1 MSKDTPDLSDR
12 QRELISYLPASTN
25 ALADALDVAP
35 TTVESYRNAI
45 RDKGVG
51 LQYDRDANQWYL
63 ADEDAPKLRRIST
76 KHKQSKTREANELIE
91 AEESLLLRRLER
103 RDPLRAPPREDPDAE
118 SFVAIL
124 GDLHFGDVVET
135 DAGDVVYD
143 MEAATEAVHTF
154 AEKCRHIQRLES
166 EYTRFDDCHLFLL
179 GDLATGTHIYSGQV
193 HDIEAF
199 LAEQVTEATQALLDL
214 VETLADAFTTVQI
227 HGVLGNHGLD
237 RASAARGS
245 NTDLIV
251 YRWLQD
257 SLRRLEIDNV
267 ALQIAESTHHLNT
280 KIRGWRVHVR
290 HGQDGQR
297 HVDKTAASSRDWRGW
312 QIKHDFDIAMR
323 GHYHDPSLD
332 WVLNQYPVISAPS
345 PKPGGE
351 FIERLGHPDTNAHTR
366 HLGWCVGID
375 DDRRLTFKRLVDDQ

>member
-1 MSKDTPDLSDR
+1 MSDTPDLSER
-12 QRELISYLPASTN
+12 QRELISHLPASTN
-25 ALADALDVAP
+25 ALAEALDVAP
-35 TTVESYRNAI
+35 TTVEGYRNAI
-45 RDKGVG
+45 QEKGID
-51 LQYDRDANQWYL
+51 LEYDRGANQWYL
-63 ADEDAPKLRRIST
+63 ADEAAPKLRRIST
-76 KHKQSKTREANELIE
+76 KHKASKTREANELIE
-91 AEESLLLRRLER
+91 VEESTLLRRLKRTE
-103 RDPLRAPPREDPDAE
+103 PLRAPPREDPDKE

-143 MEAATEAVHTF
+143 MDAATEAVHTF
-154 AEKCRHIQRLES
+154 AEKCRHIANLES

-199 LAEQVTEATQALLDL
+199 LADQVTEATQALLDL
-214 VETLADAFTTVQI
+214 IETLADAFETVQV
-227 HGVLGNHGLD
+227 HGILGNHGLD

-257 SLRRLEIDNV
+257 SLRRIGIENV
-267 ALQIAESTHHLNT
+267 QLQIAESTHHLNT
-280 KIRGWRVHVR
+280 EIRGWTVHAR

-323 GHYHDPSLD
+323 GHYHDPGLD

-351 FIERLGHPDTNAHTR
+351 FIERLGEPDTQTR
-366 HLGWCVGID
+366 TKHLGWCVGIE
-375 DDRRLTFKRLVDDQ
+375 DDRRLTFKRLVDDR